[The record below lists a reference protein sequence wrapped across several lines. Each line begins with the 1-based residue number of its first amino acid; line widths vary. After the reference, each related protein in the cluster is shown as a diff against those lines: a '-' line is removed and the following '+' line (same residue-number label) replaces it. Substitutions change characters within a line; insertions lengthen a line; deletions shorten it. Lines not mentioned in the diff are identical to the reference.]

1 MSRPVLGFG
10 QVLVKNRLYRAIF
23 ASRRYYALVLGL
35 GVDIFKKYPSRTIK
49 IIVSSALSLAFQ
61 LLALGLLFRY
71 VGALESNEL
80 FYGFTP
86 RTSIG
91 LFALVTVATAIFFFG
106 FAALEYRANLAII
119 ALCRRYQKQ
128 GVQEALAISS
138 KLPHWFQDGS
148 SDHISGRHLR
158 QILSVDVSHRSRM
171 ARLLMRAFIP
181 FVRLILS
188 AAVVLY
194 LNLQF
199 SLLIFVVIGIPIAG
213 LYLVGKR
220 IADTITSRETGPQ
233 SAYREQSELLS
244 RSWEA
249 KTHIVPDE
257 ITRELALGGADSQQ
271 MLYYKRL
278 RAKIFG
284 QLLINAANTLGIM
297 VLVLS
302 LGYWM
307 LQEGQTN
314 WSVWLTYLI
323 ALRYFLSSLT
333 RVAQAIIQSA
343 RFSRQVRRFT
353 EFLAAGKVAAH
364 SPDPLA
370 VPCPPHVISAYRGN
384 SNGVPD
390 DDDFEDEDG

>member
-1 MSRPVLGFG
+1 MVPGRF
-10 QVLVKNRLYRAIF
+10 YRAIF
-23 ASRRYYALVLGL
+23 ASRRYYALVWGL
-35 GVDIFKKYPSRTIK
+35 GADIFEKFPVRTVK
-49 IIVSSALSLAFQ
+49 ILVSSALSLVFQ

-86 RTSIG
+86 RTSIE
-91 LFALVTVATAIFFFG
+91 LFALVTVATAGFFFG
-106 FAALEYRANLAII
+106 FAALEYRANLAIL

-128 GVQEALAISS
+128 GVREALAISS
-138 KLPHWFQDGS
+138 KLPHWFEDGS

-158 QILSVDVSHRSRM
+158 QILSVDIAHRSRL
-171 ARLLMRAFIP
+171 ARVLMRAFIP

-188 AAVVLY
+188 AAVILY
-194 LNLQF
+194 LNPQF

-220 IADTITSRETGPQ
+220 IADTISSRETSPQ
-233 SAYREQSELLS
+233 SAYREQSEMLA

-249 KTHIVPDE
+249 KTHIIPDE
-257 ITRELALGGADSQQ
+257 ISRELALGGAESQQ
-271 MLYYKRL
+271 MLYYKRIQ
-278 RAKIFG
+278 AKIFG

-307 LQEGQTN
+307 LQEGETN

-343 RFSRQVRRFT
+343 RFSLELRLFT
-353 EFLAAGKVAAH
+353 EFVEAGRVAVQ

-370 VPCPPHVISAYRGN
+370 SPCPPHVILAYRGN
-384 SNGVPD
+384 GRGVPD
-390 DDDFEDEDG
+390 DDEFDDEDG

>member
-1 MSRPVLGFG
+1 M
-10 QVLVKNRLYRAIF
+10 
-23 ASRRYYALVLGL
+23 
-35 GVDIFKKYPSRTIK
+35 
-49 IIVSSALSLAFQ
+49 
-61 LLALGLLFRY
+61 
-71 VGALESNEL
+71 
-80 FYGFTP
+80 
-86 RTSIG
+86 
-91 LFALVTVATAIFFFG
+91 
-106 FAALEYRANLAII
+106 
-119 ALCRRYQKQ
+119 
-128 GVQEALAISS
+128 
-138 KLPHWFQDGS
+138 
-148 SDHISGRHLR
+148 
-158 QILSVDVSHRSRM
+158 DVSHRSRM
-171 ARLLMRAFIP
+171 ARVLMRAFIP

-194 LNLQF
+194 LNPQF

-220 IADTITSRETGPQ
+220 IADTITSRETSSQ

-244 RSWEA
+244 RNWEA
-249 KTHIVPDE
+249 KTHIIPDE
-257 ITRELALGGADSQQ
+257 VSRELALGGADSHQ
-271 MLYYKRL
+271 MLYYTRL

-333 RVAQAIIQSA
+333 RVAQSIIQSA

-353 EFLAAGKVAAH
+353 EFVAAGKIAVQN
-364 SPDPLA
+364 PDPLA
-370 VPCPPHVISAYRGN
+370 SPCPQHVVVAYRGN
-384 SNGVPD
+384 ASGVPD
-390 DDDFEDEDG
+390 DDDFDDEDG